1 MVQLPAGLT
10 VPPLPKQ
17 PRRHCGIFAR
27 NPAPGSENGCHDA
40 CCLVPAMSP
49 LTGAQY
55 EIAVGDYLAVATE
68 LGAGLRELRHRGR
81 PLITGYQPDELPP
94 GAAGQLLLPWPNRID
109 GGRYRMAGTDYQLD
123 LSEPAAGNAI
133 HGLTRWSAWSPASHG
148 PHAVVLRHALLGRAG
163 YPFRLDLEVTYQ
175 LSGDEGLTMRVTA
188 RNAGTRPAPYGTGS
202 HPYLTA
208 GAPVVDEC
216 ELTLPVAEWLPADNR
231 GIPAGPPQD
240 VAGTGFDFRA
250 ARQVGTVTLD
260 HAFTGLDRDE
270 AGRAWARLTS
280 NGAGAA
286 LWADQGY
293 RWLQV
298 FTGDTLGGARRR
310 RAVAIEPMTC
320 PPNAFVTGTD
330 LLVLE
335 PGETVTHAWG
345 IQATG

>member
-55 EIAVGDYLAVATE
+55 EIA
-68 LGAGLRELRHRGR
+68 AGLGYWQVDRGVFELLAPR
-81 PLITGYQPDELPP
+81 DEV
-94 GAAGQLLLPWPNRID
+94 
-109 GGRYRMAGTDYQLD
+109 
-123 LSEPAAGNAI
+123 SE
-133 HGLTRWSAWSPASHG
+133 L
-148 PHAVVLRHALLGRAG
+148 AG